1 MLHRVLSPLHATIQE
16 QEDSSTPA
24 APGNLLIPTQEHL
37 FLEMLKPKSC
47 SITSTARL
55 DGRLSLFCQ
64 PNPGGYG
71 RRYIRFFWRSCLS
84 HLFPHIAPL
93 LQSYHHHNEHL
104 SLYHVGPS
112 STFLIS
118 TGTHSMVSKGIFF
131 VQVGL
136 VGSEASCWVGC
147 CVTPWGGLSLGFAV
161 M

>member
-64 PNPGGYG
+64 PNPGRYG
-71 RRYIRFFWRSCLS
+71 RRYIRFFGGRV
-84 HLFPHIAPL
+84 FPTCFPTL
-93 LQSYHHHNEHL
+93 P
-104 SLYHVGPS
+104 PS
-112 STFLIS
+112 SNPTTTTMNISPFIMLVHHRHSLSPLEPIRWFQKAFFLFKWDWL
-118 TGTHSMVSKGIFF
+118 V
-131 VQVGL
+131 VRPVVGL
-136 VGSEASCWVGC
+136 VVALPLGGGC
-147 CVTPWGGLSLGFAV
+147 RWALQ
-161 M
+161 